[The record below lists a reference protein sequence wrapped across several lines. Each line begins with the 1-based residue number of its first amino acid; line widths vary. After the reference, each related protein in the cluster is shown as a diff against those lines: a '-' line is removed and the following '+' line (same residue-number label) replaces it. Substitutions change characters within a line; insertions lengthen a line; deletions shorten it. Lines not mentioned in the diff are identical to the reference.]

1 MKNLFEPG
9 RAQEV
14 TERLA
19 RLKEDSP
26 RQWGRMNAAQAVA
39 HCAKGLEWAVGDK
52 TPDSMWLLP
61 RMIGRIVKPM
71 ALGNDKPM
79 RRNSPTAR
87 SLIVDDA
94 RPLET
99 ERTRLN
105 ELIGRFVAG
114 GGGGLTTRPGSVFWE
129 AYAGGVGDFNVQT
142 LGSSFAAVRSLA
154 KRNNPSSI

>member
-1 MKNLFEPG
+1 MKHLFEPG

-14 TERLA
+14 MERLA

-52 TPDSMWLLP
+52 TPESMWLLP

-87 SLIVDDA
+87 SLIIDDA

-114 GGGGLTTRPGSVFWE
+114 GAVACTTEPHPFFGKLTPEEWAILTYKHLDHHLRQF
-129 AYAGGVGDFNVQT
+129 GV
-142 LGSSFAAVRSLA
+142 
-154 KRNNPSSI
+154 

>member
-39 HCAKGLEWAVGDK
+39 HCAKGLVSSVRDN
-52 TPDSMWLLP
+52 TPASMWLLP
-61 RMIGRIVKPM
+61 RMIGPM

-79 RRNSPTAR
+79 QRNSPTVR

-94 RPLET
+94 RPPET

-114 GGGGLTTRPGSVFWE
+114 G
-129 AYAGGVGDFNVQT
+129 
-142 LGSSFAAVRSLA
+142 AVA
-154 KRNNPSSI
+154 

>member
-39 HCAKGLEWAVGDK
+39 HCAKGLEWAVRDK

-114 GGGGLTTRPGSVFWE
+114 GAVACTTEPHPFFGKLTPEECAILTYKHLDHHLRQF
-129 AYAGGVGDFNVQT
+129 GV
-142 LGSSFAAVRSLA
+142 
-154 KRNNPSSI
+154 